1 MSTHPSSA
9 FLKTLNYKT
18 MKLEVY
24 TDYEN
29 IINNKLE
36 DDLDVKYK
44 FMQDWVFNFNPF
56 TGLWNAFPRNSYNEY
71 WNNHEIE
78 GVLRSKD
85 INTILFLLQKS
96 NGNVEVINKITS
108 GDKK

>member
-1 MSTHPSSA
+1 
-9 FLKTLNYKT
+9 
-18 MKLEVY
+18 MKQEVY

-29 IINNKLE
+29 IINNNLE
-36 DDLDVKYK
+36 EDLDVKYK
-44 FMQDWVFNFNPF
+44 FMQDWIFNFNPY

-71 WNNHEIE
+71 WNNYELG

-96 NGNVEVINKITS
+96 NGNVEVINNITT